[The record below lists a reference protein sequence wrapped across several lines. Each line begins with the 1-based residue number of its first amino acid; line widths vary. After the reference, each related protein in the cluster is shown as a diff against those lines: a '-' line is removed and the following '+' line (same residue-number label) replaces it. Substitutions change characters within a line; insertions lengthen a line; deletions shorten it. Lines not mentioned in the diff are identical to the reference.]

1 MLDLY
6 AGTGVMAI
14 EAISR
19 GALHADLVEVDSRR
33 TSEIRENLKGMEL
46 EGQAK
51 VFTGRVMKVIA
62 SLPGGYDLVFADPP
76 YELREWDG
84 LLSSLNRLGI
94 VNSDGLVVAE
104 HSHVA
109 DLPSRYDTLM
119 RVDDRRYGDTSITI
133 YQANSNG

>member
-19 GALHADLVEVDSRR
+19 GARHADLVEVDSRR
-33 TSEIRENLKGMEL
+33 TSEIRENLRGMAL
-46 EGQAK
+46 EGQTK
-51 VFTGRVMKVIA
+51 VFTGRVMRLIA

-76 YELREWDG
+76 YELWEWDG
-84 LLSSLNRLGI
+84 LMNSLNRPGI
-94 VNSDGLVVAE
+94 VNSGGLVVAE
-104 HSHVA
+104 HSQAA
-109 DLPSRYDTLM
+109 DLPLRYDSLV